1 MAVKATRK
9 AVVIVLCLLVL
20 LGAVIIGLRPAT
32 QTFYR
37 AFYPVEYWDTVSA
50 EAEKYELDPVLVLAV
65 IHTESRFD
73 SNAISHA
80 DAHGLMQITP
90 IALEWA
96 QYRSDEFDDVTTA
109 DLYDPQTNIRL
120 GVYILS
126 LLRESYPETDTM
138 LAAYNAGYGQVAEWL
153 ADSRY
158 SADGVTLS
166 SIPFPETAGYVE
178 KINKAQQAYREL
190 YDWL

>member
-73 SNAISHA
+73 SNAVSHA

-90 IALEWA
+90 VALEWA

-158 SADGVTLS
+158 S
-166 SIPFPETAGYVE
+166 
-178 KINKAQQAYREL
+178 
-190 YDWL
+190 